1 MQDNNRK
8 YGLSF
13 VAFADVKLPQLIEK
27 KGEGWIRFGEDNDY
41 PDHLLRMFNKSA
53 KHNAIIL
60 GKVNYIV
67 GNGFQ
72 DAPAPNADESM
83 DDLLKKTTTDIE
95 TFGGCYLELHY
106 NALGEVASVYH
117 VPYNKVRSNKENTQF
132 WIRENWRDPKYR
144 NMETIRMGYNPA
156 RGKEDKVQILF
167 YKEYRPGL
175 ETYTYPGYV
184 GALNA
189 IETDI
194 EVSKFHLS
202 TIKNGMFS
210 SKFINFY
217 QGVPSEEEQKEIE
230 KNFKRKF
237 TGSENAGGIVIGFN
251 NDPAKAPT
259 VADLSN
265 TELDKHFDILNKT
278 IQQEIFVGHQITSP
292 MLFGIRVEGQLG
304 GHSEMMDSYEVFK
317 ATYVNDKQQAIERL
331 FTDVFGREMKII
343 PVEPVGFRL
352 SEQALLQIA
361 PKEWLLE
368 KAGVD
373 QGMIKKP
380 ESVTSQMVI
389 DALNSLSPLVANKVL
404 ESMTPNEIRGLVNL
418 QPTAEG
424 AALPNPTG
432 APTVP
437 GAPGEQMVNEAIRGL
452 SGRQYQQLMRI
463 VREYSKGKLTL
474 EAARA
479 LMRTGYNLQDSEIDV
494 LLGVQDTE
502 QAFGNQLE
510 NLVLIELEKVGI
522 PKTEYSIV
530 KSVARQKFQD
540 DLTMAQASVLDLI
553 QKDKRITPEV
563 IAEVLEME
571 VSRARD
577 IITQL
582 EDGGIISAKATR
594 IGEDIIIEREVLK
607 PLSKITDKRPS
618 ITEFKVMYSY
628 EVKPGVGAEIIPGS
642 RLFCRRLIEL
652 NRLYSRAD
660 IETISRRLGYSVWDR
675 KGGWWNE
682 GGGVI
687 SPECRHQWV
696 ANLVTKKK

>member
-41 PDHLLRMFNKSA
+41 PDHLLRMFNKSS
-53 KHNAIIL
+53 KHNAIVL

-67 GNGFQ
+67 GNGFA
-72 DAPAPNADESM
+72 DAPAPNAEESM
-83 DDLLKKTTTDIE
+83 DDLLKKTATDVE

-106 NALGEVASVYH
+106 NALGEVAAVYH

-132 WIRENWRDPKYR
+132 WIRDNWRDVKYR
-144 NMETIRMGYNPA
+144 NTETIRMGYNPA

-184 GALNA
+184 GALNW

-230 KNFKRKF
+230 KSFKRKF

-251 NDPAKAPT
+251 NDPTKAPT
-259 VADLSN
+259 VDDLSN

-278 IQQEIFVGHQITSP
+278 IQQEIFAGHQVTSP

-304 GHSEMMDSYEVFK
+304 GHSEMMDSYEIFK
-317 ATYVNDKQQAIERL
+317 QTYVNDKQQALERL
-331 FTDVFGREMKII
+331 FTDIFGREMKIT

-352 SEQALLQIA
+352 SESALLQIA

-373 QGMIKKP
+373 QDMIKKP

-389 DALNSLSPLVANKVL
+389 DALNSLSPIVANKVL
-404 ESMTPNEIRGLVNL
+404 ESMTPNEIRSLVNL

-432 APTVP
+432 TPA
-437 GAPGEQMVNEAIRGL
+437 GMPGEQMVNEAIRGL

-479 LMRTGYNLQDSEIDV
+479 LMRTGYNLQDEDINV
-494 LLGVQDTE
+494 LLGVHEDSE
-502 QAFGNQLE
+502 QQFNDDIDE
-510 NLVLIELEKVGI
+510 ILVAEFSKVGES
-522 PKTEYSIV
+522 KDGYSII
-530 KSVARQKFQD
+530 KSVPKYKFAED
-540 DLTMAQASVLDLI
+540 ITILQASVLDLI

-563 IAEVLEME
+563 IAEVLDIDK
-571 VSRARD
+571 ARVNE
-577 IITQL
+577 IIETL
-582 EDGGIISAKATR
+582 IKTGIISAAITK
-594 IGEDIIIEREVLK
+594 IGEDVIIEREVKK
-607 PLSKITDKRPS
+607 PLSSLTTERPEITQ
-618 ITEFKVMYSY
+618 FKVMYSY
-628 EVKPGVGAEIIPGS
+628 EGPQDS
-642 RLFCRRLIEL
+642 RNRPFCAKMMRL
-652 NRLYSRAD
+652 NRLYSRSD
-660 IETISRRLGYSVWDR
+660 IEGISRRFGYSVWDR
-675 KGGWWNE
+675 RGGWWTKPS
-682 GGGVI
+682 GMR
-687 SPECRHQWV
+687 SPSCRHKWV

>member
-41 PDHLLRMFNKSA
+41 PDHLLRMFNKSS
-53 KHNAIIL
+53 KHNAIVL

-67 GNGFQ
+67 GNGFA
-72 DAPAPNADESM
+72 DAPAPNKEESM
-83 DDLLKKTTTDIE
+83 DDLLKKTATDVE

-106 NALGEVASVYH
+106 NALGEVAAVYH

-132 WIRENWRDPKYR
+132 WIRDNWRDVKYR
-144 NMETIRMGYNPA
+144 NTETVRMGYNPA

-184 GALNA
+184 GALNW

-230 KNFKRKF
+230 KSFKRKF

-251 NDPAKAPT
+251 NDPTKAPT
-259 VADLSN
+259 VDDLSN

-278 IQQEIFVGHQITSP
+278 IQQEIFAGHQVTSP

-304 GHSEMMDSYEVFK
+304 GHSEMMDSYEIFK
-317 ATYVNDKQQAIERL
+317 QTYVNDKQQALERL
-331 FTDVFGREMKII
+331 FTDIFGREMKIT

-373 QGMIKKP
+373 QDMIKKP

-389 DALNSLSPLVANKVL
+389 DALNSLSPIVANKVL
-404 ESMTPNEIRGLVNL
+404 ESMTPNEIRSLVNL

-432 APTVP
+432 APA
-437 GAPGEQMVNEAIRGL
+437 GMPGEQMVNEAIRGL

-479 LMRTGYNLQDSEIDV
+479 LMRTGYNLQDEDINV
-494 LLGVQDTE
+494 LLGVHEDSE
-502 QAFGNQLE
+502 QQFNDDIDE
-510 NLVLIELEKVGI
+510 ILVAEFSKVGES
-522 PKTEYSIV
+522 KDEYSII
-530 KSVARQKFQD
+530 KSVPKYKFAED
-540 DLTMAQASVLDLI
+540 ITILQASVLDLI

-563 IAEVLEME
+563 IAEVLDIDK
-571 VSRARD
+571 ARVNE
-577 IITQL
+577 IIETL
-582 EDGGIISAKATR
+582 IKTGIISAAITK
-594 IGEDIIIEREVLK
+594 IGEDVIIEREVKK
-607 PLSKITDKRPS
+607 PLSSLTTERPEITQ
-618 ITEFKVMYSY
+618 FKVMYSY
-628 EVKPGVGAEIIPGS
+628 EGPQDS
-642 RLFCRRLIEL
+642 RNRPFCAKMMRL
-652 NRLYSRAD
+652 NRLYSRSD
-660 IETISRRLGYSVWDR
+660 IEGISRRFGYSVWDR
-675 KGGWWNE
+675 RGGWWTKPS
-682 GGGVI
+682 GMR
-687 SPECRHQWV
+687 SPSCRHKWV

>member
-1 MQDNNRK
+1 MMQDNNRK

-41 PDHLLRMFNKSA
+41 PDHLLRMFNKSS
-53 KHNAIIL
+53 KHNAIVL

-67 GNGFQ
+67 GNGFA
-72 DAPAPNADESM
+72 DAPSPNAEESM
-83 DDLLKKTTTDIE
+83 DDLLKKTATDVE

-106 NALGEVASVYH
+106 NALGEVAAVYH

-132 WIRENWRDPKYR
+132 WIRDNWRDVKYR
-144 NMETIRMGYNPA
+144 NTETIRMGYNPA

-184 GALNA
+184 GALNW

-230 KNFKRKF
+230 KSFKRKF

-259 VADLSN
+259 VDDLSN

-278 IQQEIFVGHQITSP
+278 IQQEIFAGHQITSP

-304 GHSEMMDSYEVFK
+304 GHSEMMDSYEIFK
-317 ATYVNDKQQAIERL
+317 QTYVNDKQQALERL
-331 FTDVFGREMKII
+331 FTDVFGTEMKIT

-352 SEQALLQIA
+352 SESALLQIA

-368 KAGVD
+368 KAG
-373 QGMIKKP
+373 
-380 ESVTSQMVI
+380 I
-389 DALNSLSPLVANKVL
+389 DVSKYPSAVQPQA
-404 ESMTPNEIRGLVNL
+404 TA
-418 QPTAEG
+418 QPT
-424 AALPNPTG
+424 
-432 APTVP
+432 
-437 GAPGEQMVNEAIRGL
+437 EQMVNEAIRGL

-479 LMRTGYNLQDSEIDV
+479 LMRTGYNLQDEDINV
-494 LLGVQDTE
+494 LLGVHEDSE
-502 QAFGNQLE
+502 QQFNDDIDE
-510 NLVLIELEKVGI
+510 ILVAEFSKVGES
-522 PKTEYSIV
+522 KDGYSII
-530 KSVARQKFQD
+530 KSVPKYKFAED
-540 DLTMAQASVLDLI
+540 ITILQASVLDLI

-563 IAEVLEME
+563 IAEVLDIDK
-571 VSRARD
+571 ARVNE
-577 IITQL
+577 IIETL
-582 EDGGIISAKATR
+582 IKTGIISAAITK
-594 IGEDIIIEREVLK
+594 IGEDVIIEREVKK
-607 PLSKITDKRPS
+607 PLSSLTTERPEITQ
-618 ITEFKVMYSY
+618 FKVMYSY
-628 EVKPGVGAEIIPGS
+628 EGPQDS
-642 RLFCRRLIEL
+642 RNRAFCAKMMRL
-652 NRLYSRAD
+652 NRLYSRSD
-660 IETISRRLGYSVWDR
+660 IEGISRRFGYSVWDR
-675 KGGWWNE
+675 RGGWWTKPS
-682 GGGVI
+682 GI
-687 SPECRHQWV
+687 HSPSCRHKWV

>member
-1 MQDNNRK
+1 MQDSNRK

-27 KGEGWIRFGEDNDY
+27 KGEGWIRFGENNDY
-41 PDHLLRMFNKSA
+41 PDHLLRMFNKSS
-53 KHNAIIL
+53 KHNAIVL

-67 GNGFQ
+67 GNGFA
-72 DAPAPNADESM
+72 DAPAPNAEESM
-83 DDLLKKTTTDIE
+83 DDLLKKTATDVE

-106 NALGEVASVYH
+106 NALGEVAAVYH

-132 WIRENWRDPKYR
+132 WIRDNWQDVKYR
-144 NMETIRMGYNPA
+144 NTETIRMGYNPA

-175 ETYTYPGYV
+175 DTYTYPGYV
-184 GALNA
+184 GALNW

-217 QGVPSEEEQKEIE
+217 QGVPSEEEQKGIE
-230 KNFKRKF
+230 KSFKRKF

-259 VADLSN
+259 VDDLSN

-278 IQQEIFVGHQITSP
+278 IQQEIFAGHQNTSP

-317 ATYVNDKQQAIERL
+317 ATYVNDKQQALERL
-331 FTDVFGREMKII
+331 FTDVFGREMKIT

-368 KAGVD
+368 KAG
-373 QGMIKKP
+373 
-380 ESVTSQMVI
+380 I
-389 DALNSLSPLVANKVL
+389 DVSKYPSAVQPQA
-404 ESMTPNEIRGLVNL
+404 TA
-418 QPTAEG
+418 QPT
-424 AALPNPTG
+424 
-432 APTVP
+432 
-437 GAPGEQMVNEAIRGL
+437 EQMVNEAIRGL

-479 LMRTGYNLQDSEIDV
+479 LMRTGYNLQDEDINV
-494 LLGVQDTE
+494 LLGVHEDSE
-502 QAFGNQLE
+502 QQFNDDIDE
-510 NLVLIELEKVGI
+510 ILVAEFSKVGES
-522 PKTEYSIV
+522 KDEYSII
-530 KSVARQKFQD
+530 KSVPKYKFAED
-540 DLTMAQASVLDLI
+540 ITILQASVLDLI

-563 IAEVLEME
+563 IAEVLDIDK
-571 VSRARD
+571 ARVNE
-577 IITQL
+577 IIETL
-582 EDGGIISAKATR
+582 IKTGIISAAITK
-594 IGEDIIIEREVLK
+594 IGEDVIIEREVKK
-607 PLSKITDKRPS
+607 PLSSLTTERPEITQ
-618 ITEFKVMYSY
+618 FKVMYSY
-628 EVKPGVGAEIIPGS
+628 EGPQDS
-642 RLFCRRLIEL
+642 RNRPFCAKMMRL
-652 NRLYSRAD
+652 NRLYSRSD
-660 IETISRRLGYSVWDR
+660 IEGISRRFGYSVWDR
-675 KGGWWNE
+675 RGGWWTKPS
-682 GGGVI
+682 GMR
-687 SPECRHQWV
+687 SPSCRHKWV

>member
-1 MQDNNRK
+1 MQDNSRK

-27 KGEGWIRFGEDNDY
+27 KGEGWIRFGENNDY

-67 GNGFQ
+67 GNGIQ

-83 DDLLKKTTTDIE
+83 DDLLKKTCTDIE

-106 NALGEVASVYH
+106 NALGEVAAVYH

-132 WIRENWRDPKYR
+132 WIRENWQDVKYR

-278 IQQEIFVGHQITSP
+278 IQQEIFVGHQVVSP
-292 MLFGIRVEGQLG
+292 MLMGIRVEGQLG
-304 GHSEMMDSYEVFK
+304 GHSEMMDAYEIFK
-317 ATYVNDKQQAIERL
+317 QTYVNDKQQAIERL
-331 FTDVFGREMKII
+331 FTTVFGREMKII

-368 KAGVD
+368 KAG
-373 QGMIKKP
+373 
-380 ESVTSQMVI
+380 I
-389 DALNSLSPLVANKVL
+389 DVSKY
-404 ESMTPNEIRGLVNL
+404 
-418 QPTAEG
+418 PTAVQPQPS
-424 AALPNPTG
+424 AQPS
-432 APTVP
+432 
-437 GAPGEQMVNEAIRGL
+437 EQMVNEAIRGL

-479 LMRTGYNLQDSEIDV
+479 LMRSGYNLQDSEIDV

-502 QAFGNQLE
+502 QAFSDQLE

-522 PKTEYSIV
+522 PKADYSIV
-530 KSVARQKFQD
+530 KSVSRQKFQD

-563 IAEVLEME
+563 IARVLEME
-571 VSRARD
+571 VDRARN
-577 IITQL
+577 IIQQL

-594 IGEDIIIEREVLK
+594 IGDDIIIEREVLK

-642 RLFCRRLIEL
+642 RLFCRKLIEL

-660 IETISRRLGYSVWDR
+660 IEAISRRLGYSVWDR

-682 GGGVI
+682 GNGVI
-687 SPECRHQWV
+687 SPECRHEWR

>member
-53 KHNAIIL
+53 KHNAIVL

-83 DDLLKKTTTDIE
+83 DDLLKKTATDIE

-265 TELDKHFDILNKT
+265 TELDKHFDILSKT
-278 IQQEIFVGHQITSP
+278 IQQELFCGHQITSP

-304 GHSEMMDSYEVFK
+304 GHTEMMDSYEIFK
-317 ATYVNDKQQAIERL
+317 QTYVNDKQQAIERL

-368 KAGVD
+368 KAGID
-373 QGMIKKP
+373 
-380 ESVTSQMVI
+380 VTKYQ
-389 DALNSLSPLVANKVL
+389 P
-404 ESMTPNEIRGLVNL
+404 
-418 QPTAEG
+418 QPTAQPQ
-424 AALPNPTG
+424 A
-432 APTVP
+432 
-437 GAPGEQMVNEAIRGL
+437 GEQMVNEAIRGL

-502 QAFGNQLE
+502 QAFGDQLE

-522 PKTEYSIV
+522 PKTQYSIV

-577 IITQL
+577 IIQQL

-618 ITEFKVMYSY
+618 ITEFKVLYSY

-682 GGGVI
+682 GNGVI

>member
-27 KGEGWIRFGEDNDY
+27 KGEGWIRFGENNDY

-67 GNGFQ
+67 GNGIQ

-83 DDLLKKTTTDIE
+83 DDLLKKTCTDIE

-106 NALGEVASVYH
+106 NALGEVAAVYH
-117 VPYNKVRSNKENTQF
+117 VPYSKVRSNKENTQF
-132 WIRENWRDPKYR
+132 WIRENWQDVKYR

-278 IQQEIFVGHQITSP
+278 IQQEIFVGHQVVSP
-292 MLFGIRVEGQLG
+292 MLMGIRVEGQLG

-317 ATYVNDKQQAIERL
+317 ATYVNDKQQAIEGL
-331 FTDVFGREMKII
+331 FTTVFGREMKII

-368 KAGVD
+368 KAG
-373 QGMIKKP
+373 
-380 ESVTSQMVI
+380 I
-389 DALNSLSPLVANKVL
+389 DVSKY
-404 ESMTPNEIRGLVNL
+404 
-418 QPTAEG
+418 PTAVQPQPS
-424 AALPNPTG
+424 AQPS
-432 APTVP
+432 
-437 GAPGEQMVNEAIRGL
+437 EQMVNEAIRGL
-452 SGRQYQQLMRI
+452 TGRQYQQLMRI

-479 LMRTGYNLQDSEIDV
+479 LLHSGYNLQDSEIDV

-502 QAFGNQLE
+502 QAFSDQLE

-522 PKTEYSIV
+522 PKADYSIV
-530 KSVARQKFQD
+530 KSVSRQKFQD

-571 VSRARD
+571 VDRARN
-577 IITQL
+577 IIQQL
-582 EDGGIISAKATR
+582 EDGGIVSAKATR
-594 IGEDIIIEREVLK
+594 IGDDIIIEREVLK

-618 ITEFKVMYSY
+618 ITEFKVLYSY
-628 EVKPGVGAEIIPGS
+628 EGPEDS
-642 RLFCRRLIEL
+642 RNRLFCAKMLEMKK
-652 NRLYSRAD
+652 LYSRSD
-660 IETISRRLGYSVWDR
+660 IESISRRLGYSVWDR
-675 KGGWWNE
+675 RGGWWTQPDGNR
-682 GGGVI
+682 
-687 SPECRHQWV
+687 SKSCRHEWV

>member
-27 KGEGWIRFGEDNDY
+27 KGEGWIRFGENNDY

-67 GNGFQ
+67 GNGIQ

-83 DDLLKKTTTDIE
+83 DDLLKKTCTDIE

-106 NALGEVASVYH
+106 NALGEVAAVYH

-132 WIRENWRDPKYR
+132 WIRENWQDVKYR

-265 TELDKHFDILNKT
+265 TELDKHFEVLNKT

-317 ATYVNDKQQAIERL
+317 ATYVNDKQQAIEGL
-331 FTDVFGREMKII
+331 FTTVFGREMKII

-368 KAGVD
+368 KAG
-373 QGMIKKP
+373 
-380 ESVTSQMVI
+380 I
-389 DALNSLSPLVANKVL
+389 DVSKYPSAVQPQA
-404 ESMTPNEIRGLVNL
+404 
-418 QPTAEG
+418 QPT
-424 AALPNPTG
+424 
-432 APTVP
+432 
-437 GAPGEQMVNEAIRGL
+437 EQMVNEAIRGL

-479 LMRTGYNLQDSEIDV
+479 LMRSGYNLQDEEIDV

-502 QAFGNQLE
+502 QAFSDQLE
-510 NLVLIELEKVGI
+510 NLVLIELEKVGL
-522 PKTEYSIV
+522 PKADYSIV
-530 KSVARQKFQD
+530 KSVSRQKFQD

-571 VSRARD
+571 VDRARN
-577 IITQL
+577 IIQQL

-594 IGEDIIIEREVLK
+594 IGDDIIIEREVLK

-618 ITEFKVMYSY
+618 ITEFKVLYSY
-628 EVKPGVGAEIIPGS
+628 EGPEDNRN
-642 RLFCRRLIEL
+642 RLFCAKMLEMKK
-652 NRLYSRAD
+652 LYSRSD
-660 IETISRRLGYSVWDR
+660 IESISRRLGYSVWDR
-675 KGGWWNE
+675 RGGWWTQPD
-682 GGGVI
+682 GTR
-687 SPECRHQWV
+687 SKSCRHEWV

>member
-1 MQDNNRK
+1 MQDNRK

-13 VAFADVKLPQLIEK
+13 IAFADVKLPQLIEK

-41 PDHLLRMFNKSA
+41 PDHLLRMFNKSS

-72 DAPAPNADESM
+72 DAPAPNPEESM
-83 DDLLKKTTTDIE
+83 DDLLKKTATDIE

-106 NALGEVASVYH
+106 NALGEVAQVYH

-132 WIRENWRDPKYR
+132 WIRDNWKDVKYR
-144 NMETIRMGYNPA
+144 NTETIRMGYNPE
-156 RGKEDKVQILF
+156 RGVEDKVQVLF

-184 GALNA
+184 GALNW

-217 QGVPSEEEQKEIE
+217 QGVPSEEEQREIE

-251 NDPAKAPT
+251 NDPNKRPS
-259 VADLSN
+259 VDDLSN

-278 IQQEIFVGHQITSP
+278 IMQEIFTGHQITSP

-304 GHSEMMDSYEVFK
+304 GHSEMMDSYEIFK
-317 ATYVNDKQQAIERL
+317 QTYINDKQQAIERL
-331 FTDVFGREMKII
+331 FTDIFGREMKIT

-352 SEQALLQIA
+352 SEAALLQIA

-368 KAGVD
+368 KAG
-373 QGMIKKP
+373 
-380 ESVTSQMVI
+380 I
-389 DALNSLSPLVANKVL
+389 DVSKY
-404 ESMTPNEIRGLVNL
+404 
-418 QPTAEG
+418 PTAQT
-424 AALPNPTG
+424 PTTE
-432 APTVP
+432 P
-437 GAPGEQMVNEAIRGL
+437 EQQMVNEAIRGL

-463 VREYSKGKLTL
+463 VREYSKGKLTI

-479 LMRTGYNLQDSEIDV
+479 LMRSGYGLNAEEIDT
-494 LLGVQDTE
+494 LLGVNETE
-502 QAFGNQLE
+502 AAFSADIE
-510 NLVLIELEKVGI
+510 DLVLVELSKVGQ
-522 PKTEYSIV
+522 PKQSYNV
-530 KSVARQKFQD
+530 VRSVSRHKFQED
-540 DLTMAQASVLDLI
+540 ITMLEASVLDLI

-563 IAEVLEME
+563 IAEVLEIE
-571 VSRARD
+571 VASARRVIGNLED
-577 IITQL
+577 KGIIT
-582 EDGGIISAKATR
+582 AKATR
-594 IGEDIIIEREVLK
+594 IDDDIIIEREAVK
-607 PLSKITDKRPS
+607 PLSKITDKRPE
-618 ITEFKVMYSY
+618 ITEFRVLYSY
-628 EVKPGVGAEIIPGS
+628 EGPQDSRNRKFCARLLQMDKLYTRGEIES
-642 RLFCRRLIEL
+642 
-652 NRLYSRAD
+652 
-660 IETISRRLGYSVWDR
+660 ISQRLGYSVWDR
-675 KGGWWNE
+675 RGGWWTKPDGE
-682 GGGVI
+682 H
-687 SPECRHQWV
+687 SKSCRHEWR
-696 ANLVTKKK
+696 ANLVVKKK

>member
-1 MQDNNRK
+1 MMQDNNRK

-41 PDHLLRMFNKSA
+41 PDHLLRMFNKSS
-53 KHNAIIL
+53 KHNAIVL

-67 GNGFQ
+67 GNGFA
-72 DAPAPNADESM
+72 DAPAPNKEESM
-83 DDLLKKTTTDIE
+83 DDLLKKTATDVE

-106 NALGEVASVYH
+106 NALGEVAAVYH

-132 WIRENWRDPKYR
+132 WIRDNWRDVKYR
-144 NMETIRMGYNPA
+144 NTETIRMGYNPA

-184 GALNA
+184 GALNW

-230 KNFKRKF
+230 KSFKRKF

-251 NDPAKAPT
+251 NDPTKAPT
-259 VADLSN
+259 VDDLSN

-278 IQQEIFVGHQITSP
+278 IQQEIFAGHQITSP

-317 ATYVNDKQQAIERL
+317 ATYVNDKQQALERL
-331 FTDVFGREMKII
+331 FTDVFGTEMKIT

-368 KAGVD
+368 KAG
-373 QGMIKKP
+373 
-380 ESVTSQMVI
+380 I
-389 DALNSLSPLVANKVL
+389 DVSKYPSAVQPQA
-404 ESMTPNEIRGLVNL
+404 TA
-418 QPTAEG
+418 QPT
-424 AALPNPTG
+424 
-432 APTVP
+432 
-437 GAPGEQMVNEAIRGL
+437 EQMVNEAIRGL

-479 LMRTGYNLQDSEIDV
+479 LMRTGYNLQDEDINV
-494 LLGVQDTE
+494 LLGVHEDSE
-502 QAFGNQLE
+502 QQFNDDIDE
-510 NLVLIELEKVGI
+510 ILVAEFSKVGES
-522 PKTEYSIV
+522 KDGYSII
-530 KSVARQKFQD
+530 KSVPKYKFAED
-540 DLTMAQASVLDLI
+540 ITILQASVLDLI

-563 IAEVLEME
+563 IAEVLDIDK
-571 VSRARD
+571 ARVNE
-577 IITQL
+577 IIETL
-582 EDGGIISAKATR
+582 IKTGIISAAITK
-594 IGEDIIIEREVLK
+594 IGEDVIIEREVKK
-607 PLSKITDKRPS
+607 PLSSLTTERPEITQ
-618 ITEFKVMYSY
+618 FKVMYSY
-628 EVKPGVGAEIIPGS
+628 EGPQDS
-642 RLFCRRLIEL
+642 RNRAFCAKMMRL
-652 NRLYSRAD
+652 NRLYSRSD
-660 IETISRRLGYSVWDR
+660 IEGISRRFGYSVWDR
-675 KGGWWNE
+675 RGGWWTKPS
-682 GGGVI
+682 GI
-687 SPECRHQWV
+687 HSPSCRHKWV